1 MRSVG
6 FDYQN
11 TCPEID
17 KNIGAARQTIVA
29 FLSDFLADACPL
41 PPTDAHGKICDDA
54 ADRLYRDLEDCF
66 EGVRSANEKMRREA
80 DRQIGALKDQLADAE
95 ADIERLQREVA

>member
-17 KNIGAARQTIVA
+17 KHIGAARHNIA
-29 FLSDFLADACPL
+29 SFLSDFLADACPL
-41 PPTDAHGKICDDA
+41 LPAEAHAKICDAA

-66 EGVRSANEKMRREA
+66 EGARSANEKMRREA
-80 DRQIGALKDQLADAE
+80 DRQIEALQDQIAE
-95 ADIERLQREVA
+95 AEAEIERFQREAA